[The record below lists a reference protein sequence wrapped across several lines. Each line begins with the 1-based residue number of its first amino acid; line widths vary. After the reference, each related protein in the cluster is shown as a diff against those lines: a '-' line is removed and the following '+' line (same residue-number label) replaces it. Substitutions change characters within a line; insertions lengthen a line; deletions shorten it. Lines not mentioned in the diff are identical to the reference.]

1 MELYRTRD
9 AKYAEDIFFTLQSLS
24 DAHIFFKL
32 LFLDWSQKLKE
43 SEKDNFA
50 HASDML
56 PHKDIAH
63 SNFMRSVFKM
73 ITESIIVSMQTSG
86 LSTDSI
92 SSCVQAFKSF

>member
-1 MELYRTRD
+1 MLLELYRTRD

-56 PHKDIAH
+56 PHKDLAH
-63 SNFMRSVFKM
+63 IPSN
-73 ITESIIVSMQTSG
+73 IDYAQ
-86 LSTDSI
+86 
-92 SSCVQAFKSF
+92 